1 MQPQAVPAC
10 KVASDGYN
18 MVLNSFLGAL
28 IGLIMGMTGAG
39 GGILAVP
46 ALVVVLG
53 FSMTDAIPISL
64 LAVGISAMVGTL
76 DGLSKKLVRYRAA
89 MLMALLGAIMS
100 HAGIHLAHVL
110 PETMLMTLFAL
121 IMLLVSWRTFRKI
134 QSDSACTT
142 NGASPQQKNCMVNPA
157 TGKLRW
163 TGRCAATLAAIGAT
177 TGLFAGMLGVGGG
190 FIMVPAFRRFTNI
203 TMHGTVATSLAVI
216 ALISL
221 STVASLLIQGV
232 NISATGWNFVIA
244 AVVGMVAGR
253 LAAAHV
259 PAKWLQATFASLAVL
274 VAFIL
279 LVKTYSPG
287 LLA

>member
-1 MQPQAVPAC
+1 
-10 KVASDGYN
+10 

-53 FSMTDAIPISL
+53 FNMADAVPVSL
-64 LAVGISAMVGTL
+64 LAVGISAMVGAL

-110 PETMLMTLFAL
+110 PEAVLMTLFAFT
-121 IMLLVSWRTFRKI
+121 MLLVSWRTFRKMRA
-134 QSDSACTT
+134 D
-142 NGASPQQKNCMVNPA
+142 GAGAADGAAHQRKHCMVNPE

-163 TGRCAATLAAIGAT
+163 TGRCATTLAGIGAA

-190 FIMVPAFRRFTNI
+190 FIMVPAFRRFTDI

-221 STVASLLIQGV
+221 STVASLLMRGAD
-232 NISATGWNFVIA
+232 ISATGWNFVIA
-244 AVVGMVAGR
+244 AVAGMVAGR

-259 PAKWLQATFASLAVL
+259 PAKWLQATFASLAVA